1 MNDKILTDEE
11 KDALLDGVATGEVEV
26 LSNVGPQY
34 AEVQRFEIPARSRLK
49 SNSFPRLQR
58 LNQNFSSRLEKLAEQ
73 LVSAETAVEAVEISS
88 SSYGEFLEQHSGS
101 ALLVE
106 FAIKE
111 LGGSGLIVLGNE
123 LVAHLVEAFYGGI
136 GNEATPVSVDYFTR
150 GEINVATRFGRDI
163 TQTLADVWR
172 PVIDSE
178 FTLVTTHQNSDIIE
192 GFDVSERVIH
202 ANFEMRFLGQKQP
215 FQIVWP
221 AAVLGPLLPVFEGQK
236 RERDPAQ
243 DASWERSLRARLT
256 ESVVSIASRVG
267 KSRMTLGKV
276 AALRAGDIIEISNP
290 RLSTLFV
297 KHVPLL
303 NGRFGVHEGKYAI
316 EATDWLG
323 PEIDRHA

>member
-1 MNDKILTDEE
+1 MNDKVLTDEE

-26 LSNVGPQY
+26 LSNVGLQY

-58 LNQNFSSRLEKLAEQ
+58 LNQNFASRLEKLAEQ
-73 LVSAETAVEAVEISS
+73 LVSAETSVEAVEIGSG
-88 SSYGEFLEQHSGS
+88 SYGEFLEQHSGT
-101 ALLVE
+101 ALMVE

-123 LVAHLVEAFYGGI
+123 LVAQLVEAFYGGV
-136 GNEATPVSVDYFTR
+136 GNDASPVSVDYFTR
-150 GEINVATRFGRDI
+150 GEISVATRFGRDI
-163 TQTLADVWR
+163 TQTLADIWR
-172 PVIDSE
+172 PVIDTE
-178 FTLVTTHQNSDIIE
+178 HTLLTAHQNSDIIE

-202 ANFEMRFLGQKQP
+202 AGFEIRFRGQKQS
-215 FQIVWP
+215 FQLLWP
-221 AAVLGPLLPVFEGQK
+221 AAILGPLLPVFEGQK
-236 RERDPAQ
+236 RERDAAQ

-256 ESVVSIASRVG
+256 DSVVGIAARVG
-267 KSRMTLGKV
+267 KARMTLGNV
-276 AALRAGDIIEISNP
+276 AALQPGDVIEISNP

-297 KHVPLL
+297 KHVPLM

-323 PEIDRHA
+323 PEVERHA